1 MKLTVDVCL
10 RLRSSRARSLSV
22 VCLSAWHRATPSL
35 LYIQLLG
42 AAHDKRYCIFISA
55 NRGELSRIR
64 GFLTARHEH
73 TLTFLITYPV
83 CIRSTAQCACSFVYT
98 RRKRIRIQ
106 TARIRRR
113 KWMKCMRTH
122 THTVAIRTCKSHTVQ
137 WCNFNTRGSYQPL

>member
-10 RLRSSRARSLSV
+10 RAPLARSLSV

-55 NRGELSRIR
+55 SRGELSRIR

-83 CIRSTAQCACSFVYT
+83 CIRPTCVRVRACAYIRRVRT
-98 RRKRIRIQ
+98 RAPERRIR
-106 TARIRRR
+106 TR
-113 KWMKCMRTH
+113 KCMKCTRTH
-122 THTVAIRTCKSHTVQ
+122 TLSLGTRTCKSRARQ

>member
-10 RLRSSRARSLSV
+10 RAPLARSLSV

-55 NRGELSRIR
+55 SRGELSRIR

-83 CIRSTAQCACSFVYT
+83 CIHPTYICVRACAYT
-98 RRKRIRIQ
+98 RRRIRKWNDVYIHENVWN
-106 TARIRRR
+106 ARA
-113 KWMKCMRTH
+113 RTLTLGH
-122 THTVAIRTCKSHTVQ
+122 GRVKAAWQ